1 MRDLLILHLLS
12 LITMSTYLE
21 VPGQKFW
28 RIEIVG
34 TAANSSVRERYPVR
48 YPAYSLIVVALPI
61 ILFNFVLYCPPSF
74 FSTVS

>member
-12 LITMSTYLE
+12 FKTMSTYLE

-61 ILFNFVLYCPPSF
+61 ILFNFCFVLPALF

>member
-1 MRDLLILHLLS
+1 
-12 LITMSTYLE
+12 MSTYLE